1 MFRLQRRSRN
11 LLDNDELKR
20 LYSLLEANS
29 STSSD
34 LPSLQG

>member
-1 MFRLQRRSRN
+1 

-29 STSSD
+29 SVSSD
-34 LPSLQG
+34 LPALQGWFNRFVVAA